1 MKKETLFNPYYVAIP
16 IVLGLLV
23 IAGMF
28 WKEFDPEIFASIKPD
43 AQMWAGIALAALF
56 MVCQNLALTQRF
68 KILVGR
74 KLSWKQVFR
83 VNMLC
88 EFTSAATPSAVGGS
102 SLIAVYLH
110 KEGLTGGEGTAV
122 MIANLFL
129 DELFLSLACIGV
141 LLLFPVDM
149 LFVGNAAFDTGVQV
163 VFMGVLAVVCVWTLI
178 LYVALFHKAQW
189 VSRMLLALFSLP
201 FLRRWKPAVM
211 KLGEDLIASS
221 RALSCRS
228 FGFWLKCFGVTA
240 WAWCSRY
247 WVVNALLFAF
257 STGGDHFLA
266 FARQLVIWM
275 VLVVTPTPGGSGFG
289 EYMFKV
295 YYGDFFPLAGMAV
308 IAAFIWRLIT
318 YYSYLIIGVCI
329 LPNWVNSVFGKKHEY
344 VEPDKLVKN

>member
-1 MKKETLFNPYYVAIP
+1 MKKETLFNPYYVALP
-16 IVLGLLV
+16 IVLGLAV
-23 IAGMF
+23 IGGMF
-28 WKEFDPEIFASIKPD
+28 WKEFDPSMFASLKPD
-43 AQMWAGIALAALF
+43 ARMWCGIVLAALF

-68 KILVGR
+68 KILVGK

-110 KEGLTGGEGTAV
+110 KEGMTGGEGTSV

-129 DELFLSLACIGV
+129 DELFLDLACLGV
-141 LLLFPVDM
+141 LAAFPADVLFM
-149 LFVGNAAFDTGVQV
+149 GNAALDTGVQI
-163 VFMGVLAVVCVWTLI
+163 VFLAVLAVVCLWTLL
-178 LYVALFHKAQW
+178 LYVALFHKADW
-189 VSRMLLALFSLP
+189 VSRSLAALFSLP
-201 FLRRWKPAVM
+201 FLRRWKGSVE
-211 KLGEDLIASS
+211 KLGGDLVTSS
-221 RALSCRS
+221 RALSKRS
-228 FGFWLKCFGVTA
+228 FGFWLKCFLVTA

-257 STGGDHFLA
+257 SSGGDHLLA

-275 VLVVTPTPGGSGFG
+275 ILVVTPTPGGSGFG

-295 YYGDFFPLAGMAV
+295 YYGDFFAAAGTAL

-318 YYSYLIIGVCI
+318 YYSYLIVGVCI
-329 LPNWVNSVFGKKHEY
+329 MPQWVNSVLGKKQ
-344 VEPDKLVKN
+344 

>member
-1 MKKETLFNPYYVAIP
+1 M
-16 IVLGLLV
+16 
-23 IAGMF
+23 
-28 WKEFDPEIFASIKPD
+28 FASLKPNGR
-43 AQMWAGIALAALF
+43 MWSGIILAALF

-68 KILVGR
+68 KILVGK

-110 KEGLTGGEGTAV
+110 KEGLTGGEGTSI

-129 DELFLSLACIGV
+129 DELFLGIACLAV
-141 LLLFPVDM
+141 LVLFPTDV
-149 LFVGNAAFDTGVQV
+149 LFMNNAAFDTGVQII
-163 VFMGVLAVVCVWTLI
+163 FMSVLAIVCLWTLI
-178 LYVALFHKAQW
+178 LYVALFHKASW
-189 VSRMLLALFSLP
+189 VSNVLTALFSLP
-201 FLRRWKPAVM
+201 FLRRWKSNIE
-211 KLGEDLIASS
+211 KLGNDLVTSS
-221 RALSCRS
+221 HELSKRS
-228 FGFWLKCFGVTA
+228 FGFWLKCFLVTA

-257 STGGDHFLA
+257 SSGGDHLLA

-275 VLVVTPTPGGSGFG
+275 ILVVTPTPGGSGFG

-295 YYGDFFPLAGMAV
+295 YYGDFFTAAGTAL

-329 LPNWVNSVFGKKHEY
+329 LPQWVNSTFGKK
-344 VEPDKLVKN
+344 K

>member
-1 MKKETLFNPYYVAIP
+1 MKKETLFNPYYVALP
-16 IVLGLLV
+16 IVLGLAV
-23 IAGMF
+23 IGGMF
-28 WKEFDPEIFASIKPD
+28 WKEFNPSMFASFRPD
-43 AQMWAGIALAALF
+43 ARMWFGIILAALF

-68 KILVGR
+68 KILVGK

-110 KEGLTGGEGTAV
+110 KEGMTGGEGTSV

-129 DELFLSLACIGV
+129 DELFLAVACLAV
-141 LLLFPVDM
+141 LLVFPMDVLFM
-149 LFVGNAAFDTGVQV
+149 NNAAFDTGVQI
-163 VFMGVLAVVCVWTLI
+163 VFMTVLAVVFLWALI
-178 LYVALFHKAQW
+178 LYVALFHKAVW
-189 VSRMLLALFSLP
+189 VSRSLAALFSLP
-201 FLRRWKPAVM
+201 FLRRWKSGVE
-211 KLGEDLIASS
+211 KLGDDLVTSS
-221 RALSCRS
+221 HELSRRS
-228 FGFWLKCFGVTA
+228 FGFWLKCFLMTA

-257 STGGDHFLA
+257 SSGGDHLLA

-295 YYGDFFPLAGMAV
+295 YYGDFFAAAGMALV
-308 IAAFIWRLIT
+308 AAFIWRLIT
-318 YYSYLIIGVCI
+318 YYSYLIVGVCI
-329 LPNWVNSVFGKKHEY
+329 LPQWVNSVFGKK
-344 VEPDKLVKN
+344 K

>member
-1 MKKETLFNPYYVAIP
+1 MKKETLFNPYYVAVP

-28 WKEFDPEIFASIKPD
+28 WKEFDPRIFAAIKPD
-43 AQMWAGIALAALF
+43 AQMWAGIVLAALC

-68 KILVGR
+68 KILVGK

-110 KEGLTGGEGTAV
+110 KEGLAGGEGTAV

-129 DELFLSLACIGV
+129 DEFFLSLACVVV
-141 LLLFPVDM
+141 LLLFPMDI
-149 LFVGNAAFDTGVQV
+149 LFMGNAAFDTGVQI
-163 VFMGVLAVVCVWTLI
+163 VFMAVLAVVCVWTLI

-189 VSRMLLALFSLP
+189 ISRLLLALFSLP
-201 FLRRWKPAVM
+201 FLRRWKPGVV
-211 KLGEDLIASS
+211 KLGEDLITSS
-221 RALSCRS
+221 RELSCRS
-228 FGFWLKCFGVTA
+228 FGFWLKCFGMTA

-257 STGGDHFLA
+257 SSGGDHFLA

-289 EYMFKV
+289 EYMFNV
-295 YYGDFFPLAGMAV
+295 YYGDFFPFTGTAV
-308 IAAFIWRLIT
+308 IAAFVWRLIT

-329 LPNWVNSVFGKKHEY
+329 LPNWVNSVFGKKR
-344 VEPDKLVKN
+344 

>member
-1 MKKETLFNPYYVAIP
+1 MKKETLFNPYYIAIP
-16 IVLGLLV
+16 IVLGLSV
-23 IAGMF
+23 IGGMF
-28 WKEFDPEIFASIKPD
+28 WKEFNPRMFASIRPD
-43 AQMWAGIALAALF
+43 AQMWFGIILAVLF

-68 KILVGR
+68 KILVGK

-110 KEGLTGGEGTAV
+110 KEGLAGGEGTSI

-129 DELFLSLACIGV
+129 DELFLSLACLVV
-141 LLLFPVDM
+141 LALYPMDTLFM
-149 LFVGNAAFDTGVQV
+149 SNGGFDTGVQI
-163 VFMGVLAVVCVWTLI
+163 VFLIVLAVICLWTFV
-178 LYVALFHKAQW
+178 LYIALFHKAVW
-189 VSRMLLALFSLP
+189 VSHALKALFSLP
-201 FLRRWKPAVM
+201 FLRRWRSNVD
-211 KLGEDLIASS
+211 KLGEDLVVSS
-221 RALSCRS
+221 RELSKRS
-228 FGFWLKCFGVTA
+228 LTFWLKCFGVTA

-295 YYGDFFPLAGMAV
+295 YYGDFFTMAGTAV
-308 IAAFIWRLIT
+308 IAAFVWRLIT

-329 LPNWVNSVFGKKHEY
+329 LPQWVNSTFGKQKQDDRQE
-344 VEPDKLVKN
+344 KG

>member
-1 MKKETLFNPYYVAIP
+1 MKKETLFNPYYVALP
-16 IVLGLLV
+16 IILGLAV
-23 IAGMF
+23 IGGMF
-28 WKEFDPEIFASIKPD
+28 WKEFDPSMFASLKPNGR
-43 AQMWAGIALAALF
+43 MWSGIILAALF

-68 KILVGR
+68 KILVGK

-110 KEGLTGGEGTAV
+110 KEGLTGGEGTSI

-129 DELFLSLACIGV
+129 DELFLGIACLAV
-141 LLLFPVDM
+141 LVLFPTDV
-149 LFVGNAAFDTGVQV
+149 LFMNNATFDTGVQII
-163 VFMGVLAVVCVWTLI
+163 FMSVLAIVCLWTLI
-178 LYVALFHKAQW
+178 LYVALFHKASW
-189 VSRMLLALFSLP
+189 VSNVLTALFSLP
-201 FLRRWKPAVM
+201 FLRRWKSNIE
-211 KLGEDLIASS
+211 KLGDDLVTSS
-221 RALSCRS
+221 HELSKRS
-228 FGFWLKCFGVTA
+228 FGFWLKCFLVTA

-257 STGGDHFLA
+257 SSGGDHLLA

-275 VLVVTPTPGGSGFG
+275 ILVVTPTPGGSGFG
-289 EYMFKV
+289 EYMFRV
-295 YYGDFFPLAGMAV
+295 YYGDFFTAAGTAL

-329 LPNWVNSVFGKKHEY
+329 LPQWVNSTFGKK
-344 VEPDKLVKN
+344 K

>member
-1 MKKETLFNPYYVAIP
+1 MKKETLFNPYYVALP
-16 IVLGLLV
+16 IVLGLAV
-23 IAGMF
+23 IGSMF
-28 WKEFDPEIFASIKPD
+28 WKEFDPSMFASLKLNG
-43 AQMWAGIALAALF
+43 QMCSGIILAALF

-68 KILVGR
+68 KILVGK

-110 KEGLTGGEGTAV
+110 KEGLTGGEGTSI

-129 DELFLSLACIGV
+129 DELFLGLACLAV
-141 LLLFPVDM
+141 LAFFPADVLFM
-149 LFVGNAAFDTGVQV
+149 NNAAFDTGVQI
-163 VFMGVLAVVCVWTLI
+163 VFLTVLAIVCVWTLI
-178 LYVALFHKAQW
+178 LYIALFHKASW
-189 VSRMLLALFSLP
+189 VSNTLVALFSLP
-201 FLRRWKPAVM
+201 LLRRWKSNIE
-211 KLGEDLIASS
+211 KLGDDLVTSS
-221 RALSCRS
+221 NELSKRP
-228 FGFWLKCFGVTA
+228 FGFWLKCFLFTA
-240 WAWCSRY
+240 WGWCSRY

-257 STGGDHFLA
+257 SSGSDHLLA

-275 VLVVTPTPGGSGFG
+275 ILVVTPTPGGSGFG

-295 YYGDFFPLAGMAV
+295 YYGDFFTAAGAAL

-329 LPNWVNSVFGKKHEY
+329 LPQWVNSTFGKKS
-344 VEPDKLVKN
+344 

>member
-1 MKKETLFNPYYVAIP
+1 MKKETLFNPYYIAFP
-16 IVLGLLV
+16 IILGLAV
-23 IAGMF
+23 IGGLF
-28 WKEFDPEIFASIKPD
+28 WKEFKPSMFASLKPD
-43 AQMWAGIALAALF
+43 AQMWCGVILAALF

-68 KILVGR
+68 KVLVGN
-74 KLSWKQVFR
+74 KLSWKQAFR

-110 KEGLTGGEGTAV
+110 KEGLTGGEGTSI

-129 DELFLSLACIGV
+129 DELFLSFACLAV
-141 LLLFPVDM
+141 LTLFPTDI
-149 LFVGNAAFDTGVQV
+149 LFMNNATFDTGVQFI
-163 VFMGVLAVVCVWTLI
+163 FMTVLALVCLWTLI
-178 LYVALFHKAQW
+178 LYIALFHKAMW
-189 VSRMLLALFSLP
+189 VSNILSAFFSLP
-201 FLRRWKPAVM
+201 FLRRWKSNIE
-211 KLGEDLIASS
+211 KLGDDLVTSS
-221 RALSCRS
+221 REISKRS
-228 FGFWLKCFGVTA
+228 FRFWTKCFLMTA

-257 STGGDHFLA
+257 STGGDHLLA

-275 VLVVTPTPGGSGFG
+275 ILVVTPTPGGSGFG

-295 YYGDFFPLAGMAV
+295 YYGDFFTAAGTAL

-329 LPNWVNSVFGKKHEY
+329 LPQWVNSTFGKKA
-344 VEPDKLVKN
+344 

>member
-1 MKKETLFNPYYVAIP
+1 MKKETLFSPYYVALP
-16 IVLGLLV
+16 IILGLAA
-23 IAGMF
+23 IGGMF
-28 WKEFDPEIFASIKPD
+28 WKEFNPSMFASLKPN
-43 AQMWAGIALAALF
+43 AQMWYGIVLAALF

-68 KILVGR
+68 KILVGK

-110 KEGLTGGEGTAV
+110 KEGLTGGEGTSI

-129 DELFLSLACIGV
+129 DELFLAFACLAILAIFPTDV
-141 LLLFPVDM
+141 LFM
-149 LFVGNAAFDTGVQV
+149 NNAAFDTGVQII
-163 VFMGVLAVVCVWTLI
+163 FITVLALVCLWTLI
-178 LYVALFHKAQW
+178 LYVALFHKASW
-189 VSRMLLALFSLP
+189 VSHVLTTLFSLP
-201 FLRRWKPAVM
+201 LLRRWKSNIE
-211 KLGEDLIASS
+211 KLGNDLVTSS
-221 RALSCRS
+221 REISKRS
-228 FGFWLKCFGVTA
+228 FGFWLKCFLITA

-257 STGGDHFLA
+257 STSGDHLLA
-266 FARQLVIWM
+266 FARQLIIWM
-275 VLVVTPTPGGSGFG
+275 ILVVTPTPGGSGFG

-295 YYGDFFPLAGMAV
+295 YYGDFFTAAGTAL

-329 LPNWVNSVFGKKHEY
+329 LPQWVNSTFGKKQ
-344 VEPDKLVKN
+344 